1 MSFQAY
7 LDNIKAKTGHS
18 PEQFKK
24 LAIKAGVYSPDMKAS
39 QLVAWLEQ
47 DFGLGRGHSMALWA
61 VFKHKGWV
69 EQPLK
74 NKATKAVKPVK
85 KSVKAAKATK

>member
-1 MSFQAY
+1 
-7 LDNIKAKTGHS
+7 
-18 PEQFKK
+18 
-24 LAIKAGVYSPDMKAS
+24 MKAS
-39 QLVAWLEQ
+39 QLIAWLEQ

-74 NKATKAVKPVK
+74 NKVTKTPKPVQR
-85 KSVKAAKATK
+85 SVKAAKAIKAV